1 MDKFQDEVSYYTI
14 NGEVLDNRN
23 RVLYDLTGIRIH
35 MIDHVFDEKEVYDY
49 VKGQIG
55 KTREDIDEGKELEAA
70 ARVISMQ
77 LLLGIDVKM
86 KSAVQ
91 DIKDGVISLP
101 EEYNTSAL
109 RSVISSRLSGDVN
122 KELLEDGKFI
132 PRVED
137 SMLRG
142 SM

>member
-1 MDKFQDEVSYYTI
+1 
-14 NGEVLDNRN
+14 
-23 RVLYDLTGIRIH
+23 
-35 MIDHVFDEKEVYDY
+35 
-49 VKGQIG
+49 
-55 KTREDIDEGKELEAA
+55 
-70 ARVISMQ
+70 MQ

-91 DIKDGVISLP
+91 DIKDGVVSLP

-122 KELLEDGKFI
+122 KELLEDGVFI

>member
-1 MDKFQDEVSYYTI
+1 MDRFQDEVSYYTI

-55 KTREDIDEGKELEAA
+55 KTREDIDEGKDLEAA

-91 DIKDGVISLP
+91 DIRNGIVSLP
-101 EEYNTSAL
+101 EEYNSSAL
-109 RSVISSRLSGDVN
+109 RNVISERLNGNVN
-122 KELLEDGKFI
+122 RELLDDSTFI

-137 SMLRG
+137 RMLRG

>member
-55 KTREDIDEGKELEAA
+55 KTREDIDEGKNLEAA

-91 DIKDGVISLP
+91 DIK
-101 EEYNTSAL
+101 EYNSSAL
-109 RSVISSRLSGDVN
+109 RNVISERLNGNVN
-122 KELLEDGKFI
+122 RELLEDSTFI

>member
-1 MDKFQDEVSYYTI
+1 MDKFQEEVSYYTI

-55 KTREDIDEGKELEAA
+55 KTREDIDEGKDLEAA

-86 KSAVQ
+86 QSAVQ
-91 DIKDGVISLP
+91 DIRDGIVSLP
-101 EEYNTSAL
+101 EEYNSSAL
-109 RSVISSRLSGDVN
+109 RNVISERLNGDVN
-122 KELLEDGKFI
+122 RELLEERTFI

-137 SMLRG
+137 SILRG

>member
-1 MDKFQDEVSYYTI
+1 MNKFQDEVSYYTI

-55 KTREDIDEGKELEAA
+55 KTREDIDEGKDLEAA

-91 DIKDGVISLP
+91 DIRDGIVSLP
-101 EEYNTSAL
+101 EEYNSSVL
-109 RSVISSRLSGDVN
+109 RNVISERLNGDVN
-122 KELLEDGKFI
+122 RELLEDSTFI

>member
-1 MDKFQDEVSYYTI
+1 MDSFNDEVSYYTI

-49 VKGQIG
+49 VKEQIG
-55 KTREDIDEGKELEAA
+55 KTREDIDEGKDLEAA

-91 DIKDGVISLP
+91 DIKDGVVSLP

-109 RSVISSRLSGDVN
+109 RSVISRLSGDVN
-122 KELLEDGKFI
+122 KELLEDRVFI

>member
-1 MDKFQDEVSYYTI
+1 MDSFNDEVSYYTI

-35 MIDHVFDEKEVYDY
+35 MIDYVFDEKEVYDY
-49 VKGQIG
+49 VKEQIG
-55 KTREDIDEGKELEAA
+55 KTREDIDDGKDLEAA

-91 DIKDGVISLP
+91 DIKDGVVSLP

-109 RSVISSRLSGDVN
+109 RSVISRLSGDVN
-122 KELLEDGKFI
+122 KELLEDRVFI